1 MLLRRFAVLTTPLLA
16 AAVLAAVPR
25 QAPPTY
31 RLTQIG
37 PDTIPIVLRNAEGKA
52 LLTIVRETLTLG
64 PGDRVLRVTTMHVDA
79 YDRFPCDLLKEL
91 RARQRAATAG
101 PAGAT
106 GSTPAVARADTTAA
120 ECAAMRTGTDSLLG
134 TVTTEGGRRVVT
146 WTPAAAGT
154 TRIESRAWM
163 EQKGDVLELR
173 PEPASGDTMPV
184 LPLRYRRT
192 R

>member
-1 MLLRRFAVLTTPLLA
+1 MTMGMKRLLVFLALPMLA
-16 AAVLAAVPR
+16 AAPR

-37 PDTIPIVLRNAEGKA
+37 PDTVPIVLRNAEGKA

-79 YDRFPCDLLKEL
+79 YDRFPCDMLKEL
-91 RARQRAATAG
+91 RARQRAAEVAG
-101 PAGAT
+101 SGLTPVAPART
-106 GSTPAVARADTTAA
+106 DTTAA

-134 TVTTEGGRRVVT
+134 SVSTQGGRQLVT

-154 TRIESRAWM
+154 TRIENRAWM
-163 EQKGDVLELR
+163 QQKGDVLELR
-173 PEPASGDTMPV
+173 PESTPGDTMPA
-184 LPLRYRRT
+184 LPLRYRRVK
-192 R
+192 

>member
-1 MLLRRFAVLTTPLLA
+1 MKEVMKRLLVLLA
-16 AAVLAAVPR
+16 LPMLAAVPR
-25 QAPPTY
+25 QAPATF

-79 YDRFPCDLLKEL
+79 YDRFPCDMLKEL
-91 RARQRAATAG
+91 RARQRAGEVAG
-101 PAGAT
+101 SGLTPPPAAPGRT
-106 GSTPAVARADTTAA
+106 DTTAA
-120 ECAAMRTGTDSLLG
+120 ECAAMRTGTDSLPG
-134 TVTTEGGRRVVT
+134 SVSTQGGRRLVT

-154 TRIESRAWM
+154 KRIENRAWM

-173 PEPASGDTMPV
+173 PEATPGDTMPV
-184 LPLRYRRT
+184 LPLRYRRVK
-192 R
+192 